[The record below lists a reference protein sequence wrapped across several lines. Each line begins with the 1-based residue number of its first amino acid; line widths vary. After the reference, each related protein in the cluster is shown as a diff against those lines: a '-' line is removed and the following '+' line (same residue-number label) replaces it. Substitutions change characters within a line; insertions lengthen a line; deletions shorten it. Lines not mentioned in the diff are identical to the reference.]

1 LHLLAQLKGEAIMA
15 FCQGCGTPIQQTDA
29 VCPNCG
35 MAITNQ
41 LQGVPS
47 DKPVIVNVQQPVGVA
62 AIPAPPGNGMSI
74 ASLVLGIVAL
84 VGSVTICGSIF
95 AIPVALVGLILGI
108 IGKKKLQ
115 IASAPFGKATAG
127 IVMSIISLVIAAI
140 VIVFVFV
147 LGIGMANMPRY
158 YRF

>member
-1 LHLLAQLKGEAIMA
+1 MA

-35 MAITNQ
+35 MANANQ
-41 LQGVPS
+41 IQGTPS
-47 DKPVIVNVQQPVGVA
+47 DKPIIVNVQQPVGA
-62 AIPAPPGNGMSI
+62 AAVPAPPGNGMSI

-84 VGSVTICGSIF
+84 VGSLTICGSIF

-108 IGKKKLQ
+108 IGKNKLKT
-115 IASAPFGKATAG
+115 AGAPFGKATAG
-127 IVMSIISLVIAAI
+127 IVMSIIALIIAAI

-147 LGIGMANMPRY
+147 LGIGMASLPRY
-158 YRF
+158 RF

>member
-1 LHLLAQLKGEAIMA
+1 MA

-35 MAITNQ
+35 MANANQ
-41 LQGVPS
+41 MQGTPS
-47 DKPVIVNVQQPVGVA
+47 DKPVIVNIQQPVGATAV
-62 AIPAPPGNGMSI
+62 PAPPGNDMSI

-84 VGSVTICGSIF
+84 VGSVTICGSVF
-95 AIPVALVGLILGI
+95 AIPVALVGLVLGI

-115 IASAPFGKATAG
+115 TVGMPFGKATAG

-140 VIVFVFV
+140 VIVFTFV
-147 LGIGMANMPRY
+147 LGIGMASLPHY
-158 YRF
+158 PFD